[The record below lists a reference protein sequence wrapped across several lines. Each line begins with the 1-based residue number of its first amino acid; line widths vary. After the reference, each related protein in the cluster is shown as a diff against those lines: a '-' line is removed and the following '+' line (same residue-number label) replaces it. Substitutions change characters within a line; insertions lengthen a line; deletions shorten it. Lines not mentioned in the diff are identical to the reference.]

1 MSSAIAVKFENVAKR
16 FGNNLVLDKINLSIN
31 EGEIFGIIGRSGSG
45 KTTML
50 NLLIGFMRP
59 QEGNILYNITESG
72 VESFKSVL
80 TNPVDVKKKFGF
92 AAQTPS
98 FYPKLTVM
106 ENLRYFAALYSI
118 PKSSINSKADE
129 LLEMT
134 NLTKFR
140 DLISQNLSGGMQKRL
155 DIACSLIHNP
165 PLLILDEPTA
175 DLDPISRKQI
185 WALIRK
191 VNDRGVTIILASHFL
206 AEMETLCTRVAILD
220 DGKIVRSGT
229 LDELKT
235 LYTKEK
241 ELILETSSRNYD
253 ALIKNLRKI
262 GVKNVKVDENRLIIY
277 TPEGEKTLAKLLRM
291 LGKKESLLGVE
302 LGRPSLDEVFISLAK
317 K

>member
-1 MSSAIAVKFENVAKR
+1 MSSSIAVKFDDVTKR
-16 FGNNLVLDKINLSIN
+16 FGDNLVLNKISLNIN

-59 QEGNILYNITESG
+59 QEGDILYNITESG
-72 VESFKSVL
+72 VESFKSVFR
-80 TNPVDVKKKFGF
+80 NPFDVKKKFGF

-118 PKSSINSKADE
+118 PKSGINSKADE

-134 NLTKFR
+134 NLTKFKN
-140 DLISQNLSGGMQKRL
+140 LISQNLSGGMQKRL
-155 DIACSLIHNP
+155 DIACSLIHDP

-185 WALIRK
+185 WDLIRK

-206 AEMETLCTRVAILD
+206 TEMETLCTRVAILD
-220 DGKIVRSGT
+220 DAKIVRSGT
-229 LDELKT
+229 VDELKT

-253 ALIKNLRKI
+253 TLIKNLKKI
-262 GVKNVKVDENRLIIY
+262 GVKNVKVEENRLIIY
-277 TPEGEKTLAKLLRM
+277 TLEGEKTLAKLLRI
-291 LGKKESLLGVE
+291 LGKKDSLLGVE